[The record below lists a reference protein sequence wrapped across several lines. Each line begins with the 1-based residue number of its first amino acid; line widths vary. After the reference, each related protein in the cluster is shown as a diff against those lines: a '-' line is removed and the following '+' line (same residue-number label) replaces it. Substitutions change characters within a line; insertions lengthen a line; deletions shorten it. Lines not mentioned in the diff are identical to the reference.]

1 MKQIGHKVTYTPYSV
16 DEVLDCLIGNSL
28 VQQLKDIASS
38 KDVAHMEIIP
48 VLLKQKAVGRS
59 ICSLTPTKS
68 AASKADI
75 DVYIHRNKCLQVGDK
90 KVQSAKFIV
99 RKARTMTVDITLE
112 VSVDSKP
119 LSLKLTECLDRRGSC
134 GQTVA
139 DHIYSICS
147 KKDAWF
153 HARKRTVGEV
163 LYIFLREEKALL
175 AIQSLPLFL
184 SFPMIKC
191 NIIHYLTTIL
201 VDSSRDLQEAHVYV
215 PSFELAPIFINQKKL
230 SIHVGSLAM
239 HLFPTCDIDQ
249 QMIKI
254 EGDCTLNGEREE

>member
-1 MKQIGHKVTYTPYSV
+1 MLTPNNSNTSSAGQSIGKRLELHIFLGVCHSCCRYHFIGHIPRPFKVHISSESTCLEIYLKQIGHKVTYTPYSV

-184 SFPMIKC
+184 SFPMRQSAILSST
-191 NIIHYLTTIL
+191 LT
-201 VDSSRDLQEAHVYV
+201 AY
-215 PSFELAPIFINQKKL
+215 K
-230 SIHVGSLAM
+230 
-239 HLFPTCDIDQ
+239 
-249 QMIKI
+249 
-254 EGDCTLNGEREE
+254 

>member
-1 MKQIGHKVTYTPYSV
+1 MNMLV
-16 DEVLDCLIGNSL
+16 DCLIGNSL

-184 SFPMIKC
+184 SFPIDQSA
-191 NIIHYLTTIL
+191 I
-201 VDSSRDLQEAHVYV
+201 
-215 PSFELAPIFINQKKL
+215 SFKHTVSGIGVEPC
-230 SIHVGSLAM
+230 M
-239 HLFPTCDIDQ
+239 HL
-249 QMIKI
+249 
-254 EGDCTLNGEREE
+254 TLDEMHKKTRHVWKDSFDG

>member
-1 MKQIGHKVTYTPYSV
+1 
-16 DEVLDCLIGNSL
+16 
-28 VQQLKDIASS
+28 
-38 KDVAHMEIIP
+38 MEIIP

-184 SFPMIKC
+184 SFPMQYYPLPHSC
-191 NIIHYLTTIL
+191 GSAMNLHL
-201 VDSSRDLQEAHVYV
+201 SSSTSS
-215 PSFELAPIFINQKKL
+215 PSMSGPLL
-230 SIHVGSLAM
+230 
-239 HLFPTCDIDQ
+239 
-249 QMIKI
+249 
-254 EGDCTLNGEREE
+254 CTYFQRVI